1 MDCSHL
7 LGEQLDA
14 LDRLVRVLAQ
24 TPPGA
29 SQRAAWREVLDRA
42 SAHFHVREQIVN
54 AAFRHAGWR
63 GLDGDAQAAHLE
75 LRRALAALCIC
86 EPGDTDFEGFLARFA
101 QALASQREVD
111 ETVVVPALRAL
122 LSREDRRQLCEL
134 IETMQEALV
143 PPPSHYL
150 DGESLVDDAALV
162 LTSLGPRAASPER
175 RRA

>member
-14 LDRLVRVLAQ
+14 LDRLVRILAQ
-24 TPPGA
+24 AGPGA
-29 SQRAAWREVLDRA
+29 ARRAAWREVLDRA

-75 LRRALAALCIC
+75 MRRALAALCIC
-86 EPGDTDFEGFLARFA
+86 EPGDADFDGFLERFA
-101 QALASQREVD
+101 DALAHQRVVD
-111 ETVVVPALRAL
+111 EDVVVPALRAL

-134 IETMQEALV
+134 IETMQDALV

-150 DGESLVDDAALV
+150 GGETLVDDAAVV
-162 LTSLGPRAASPER
+162 LTSLGPRRVPSER